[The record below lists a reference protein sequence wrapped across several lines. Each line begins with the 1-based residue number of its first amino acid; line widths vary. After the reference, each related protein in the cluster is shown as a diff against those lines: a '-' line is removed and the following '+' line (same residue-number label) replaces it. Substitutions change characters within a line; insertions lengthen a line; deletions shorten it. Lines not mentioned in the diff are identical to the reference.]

1 MSVSC
6 SVDILKGNRVK
17 LVLAWCKLREA
28 IGAINRCNLPFVG
41 LIIFS
46 VLLAGCA
53 VPRGG
58 ALIPPVGHTDKQM
71 VKDTSECSKWAL
83 RLAMAELPLTDQEN
97 MRVNGVETG
106 RFSEGGRGRS
116 LYSDRQ
122 FLCMLNRDY
131 QYIEYPANWLPQ
143 SRCEALKSYKS
154 GGIEEK
160 RLRYI
165 CETPENYK
173 CDVCRQ

>member
-1 MSVSC
+1 M
-6 SVDILKGNRVK
+6 K

-28 IGAINRCNLPFVG
+28 IGAMPFVG
-41 LIIFS
+41 LIIFA

-58 ALIPPVGHTDKQM
+58 VLIPPVGDTDKQM

-122 FLCMLNRDY
+122 FLCMLDRDY
-131 QYIEYPANWLPQ
+131 QYVERPTVWFSESN
-143 SRCEALKSYKS
+143 CEILESYKS

-160 RLRYI
+160 RLRHM
-165 CETPENYK
+165 CKKSPENYK
-173 CDVCRQ
+173 CDVCRQR

>member
-1 MSVSC
+1 M
-6 SVDILKGNRVK
+6 K
-17 LVLAWCKLREA
+17 LTLVWCGLREE
-28 IGAINRCNLPFVG
+28 IGAINRGNLPYVG
-41 LIIFS
+41 LITFA

-58 ALIPPVGHTDKQM
+58 VLIPPVGYTDEQPIN
-71 VKDTSECSKWAL
+71 DRIECSHWASK
-83 RLAMAELPLTDQEN
+83 LAMAKLPLTDQEN

-122 FLCMLNRDY
+122 FLCMLDRDY
-131 QYIEYPANWLPQ
+131 QYVDYPANWLPE

-154 GGIEEK
+154 GGIDEK
-160 RLRYI
+160 RLRYM
-165 CETPENYK
+165 CEKSPENHK
-173 CDVCRQ
+173 CDVCQTR